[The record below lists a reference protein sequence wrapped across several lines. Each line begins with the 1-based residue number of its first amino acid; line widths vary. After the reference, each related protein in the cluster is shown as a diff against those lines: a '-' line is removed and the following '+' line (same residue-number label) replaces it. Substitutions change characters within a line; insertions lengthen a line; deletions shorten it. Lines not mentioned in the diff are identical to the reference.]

1 MAKYKKRADG
11 RYAKQ
16 VTVGK
21 KNGIPIK
28 KTVYGK
34 TIKEVEEKY
43 REMMLLID
51 KGIILKN
58 DDLTITELYG
68 EWYRIKKMGKIREN
82 TIKSYKTI
90 SKHIKD
96 GIGDNKIKELTMYSV
111 ECLIVGLEND
121 GKKRTALSVLRTIN
135 AMMNYAVRNNLV
147 GVNPCGEI
155 SVDYEP
161 KVKRALTAEEKN
173 NIDLNIDKLN
183 PRQKIYLLILRYTG
197 MRKGEVLALSKSDV
211 DLANGIIS
219 INKTLVDST
228 GHPFIQDFVKT
239 EAGERKVP
247 IFEPLLKPLSDYMET
262 LDSNDLFITGKG
274 NYICLGQTSYWTEQ
288 IKRDIGLGED
298 FTNHMLRHNFISEC
312 YSAGVD
318 VKVLQKWVGH
328 ADISTTLNIYTHL
341 SDSQIQKSE
350 KMNTFYSSQKEV
362 KSTKEENEKPEEPTI

>member
-1 MAKYKKRADG
+1 LAKYKKRADG

-21 KNGIPIK
+21 KNGLPIK

-82 TIKSYKTI
+82 TIKSYQTI

-111 ECLIVGLEND
+111 ECLVVGLED
-121 GKKRTALSVLRTIN
+121 EGKKRTALSVLNVIN

-147 GVNPCGEI
+147 GINPCSEI
-155 SVDYEP
+155 SVEYEP
-161 KVKRALTAEEKN
+161 KAKRALTEQEKK
-173 NIDLNIDKLN
+173 NIDINIHKLN
-183 PRQKIYLLILRYTG
+183 PRQQIYLLILRYTG

-211 DLANGIIS
+211 DLVNGIIS
-219 INKTLVDST
+219 INKTLIDSA
-228 GHPFIQDFVKT
+228 GKPFVQDFVKT
-239 EAGERKVP
+239 VAGERKVP
-247 IFEPLLKPLSDYMET
+247 IFEPLLKPLSDYINT
-262 LDSNDLFITGKG
+262 LDGNDLFITSKLK
-274 NYICLGQTSYWTEQ
+274 YICLGQSSHWTEQ
-288 IKRDIGLGED
+288 IKRDIGLGDD

-341 SDSQIQKSE
+341 SDAQIQKSN
-350 KMNTFYSSQKEV
+350 KMNEFYSSQKEV
-362 KSTKEENEKPEEPTI
+362 NPQNNKNEKPEEPTI